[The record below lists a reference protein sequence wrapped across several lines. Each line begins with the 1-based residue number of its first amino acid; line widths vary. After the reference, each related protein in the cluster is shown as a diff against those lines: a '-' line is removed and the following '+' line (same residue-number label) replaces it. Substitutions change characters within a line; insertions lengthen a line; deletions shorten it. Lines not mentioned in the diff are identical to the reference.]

1 MLFKRRLPPNFFGL
15 IIVCLLWMVF
25 SFITINST
33 SAQDSATQHTNDT
46 LPYPIHDRRG
56 DFFSNER
63 STFDLHHPSNITDS
77 IAYDPATK
85 TYIVY
90 EKIGSRFY
98 RTPTSYTSEEF
109 MKMEGQKAETDYFKK
124 RANTLNILNR
134 GRVIPK
140 LSIYDNLFNRLF
152 GNGKVEIQPQGNV
165 DITAGYQGQNI
176 KNPTL
181 PERARKNGG
190 FDFNMATQLN
200 VNANIGN
207 KLKFPISYNTLA
219 NFDFTNQLKLDYTG
233 TEDEILKRFEAGN
246 VSFPSRSTLI
256 PGAQSLFG
264 LKTSL
269 QFGKLFVTAVLANQ
283 KSQRQSVNLQGGSA
297 AQQFEFKADD
307 YEENRHFLL
316 GQYFKDNYNK
326 VMSNLPAIT
335 TPVQILRMEVWV
347 TNKNGATTDAR
358 EIVGLMDLGESKPF
372 HPFIVTGNLP
382 ANNTNSEYR
391 DIISNP
397 NSRNPALIT
406 NQLENMMGLNPVQD
420 FEKTFARKLDST
432 QYIYNPK
439 VGFLSLSQPLQPDEV
454 LAVAYQYSYNGK
466 IFQVGEFSQDLPP
479 DSASGNQKVLFLK
492 LLKATSQRPGL
503 PIWQLMMKNVYS
515 VGFGTLDRQDFNL
528 NILYEQ
534 PGLGAKRYLPFGDL
548 NLGTPI
554 LTLVNLDRLNNQN
567 DPQPDGVFDFVE
579 GYTVIPQ
586 YSRVIFPLLQPFGRD
601 LAPKVF
607 TNTAIAQDSLYYPL
621 YDSIK
626 VVAQQQFPNL
636 DRFILKGSAKTSSSS
651 DISIGYNIPPGSV
664 TVSAGGQ
671 QLSENIDYTINYD
684 LGTIKI
690 INQAI
695 INAGLPVQVNFE
707 NNATFGL
714 QQKSYMGLRLDYQAK
729 NTAKEQLTIG
739 ATMVR
744 LSERPF
750 FTKVDYGEDPIKNAM
765 YGMDMN
771 YHRDIPRLTKILDK
785 LPFYNTTAPSAI
797 NTYAEAAYLKPGHAP
812 QIGKG
817 KNGVVYIDDFE
828 GSKSDIDL
836 RFPPISWALASTPYG
851 ATDETGNTLLF
862 PEAADNDNLDYGKNR
877 AKIAWYQIE
886 PTLQDPKNINNPLRG
901 NKTALSDPRV
911 RAISQTEI
919 FPQITTN
926 FGQNQLITFDL
937 AYYPTD
943 RGPYN
948 YDASAADVTANGK
961 LLNPSKRWGG
971 LMRSIDQ
978 TDFETANVEYI
989 ECWVQDPFIMNP
1001 TSNGGKFYIDLG
1013 NVSEDILKD
1022 SRRFY
1027 ENGLPTP
1034 NLPAQ
1039 VDTSVWGVVPRN
1051 PIQVTNAFSN
1061 DPNDRPYQDVGF
1073 DGLTDSA
1080 EVVKRRV
1087 DYLNVLA
1094 ANFGAGSKAY
1104 QDALADPSSDDYHY
1118 YRGNDLDAQ
1127 NAGILTRYKS
1137 FNNPQGNSPIA
1148 NNNSQY
1154 SSAATL
1160 YPDQEDLNRDNTLS
1174 ETEEYF
1180 QYTVD
1185 LKPPT
1190 APEMAI
1196 GQNFIVDKKVVNVN
1210 LVDGT
1215 SRPETWYQLRIPINA
1230 YNKKIG
1236 NIPDFKSIRFIRM
1249 FLTGFD
1255 DSVVVRFGKLD
1266 LVRNTWRKFNYK
1278 IDTTGNYSPEV
1289 TNDFNV
1295 GAVNIEENDKRIP
1308 LPYRTPWDI
1317 QRVQTLSSNGVN
1329 LLQNEQSLTL
1339 QFCNLNQH
1347 DGKAVFQ
1354 TFANKDLRQFGRL
1367 QLYIH
1372 AEKKLQTQLNDND
1385 LTAVIRI
1392 GSDFVS
1398 NYYEVRIPLK
1408 LTPLNTGLNPDSK
1421 AYNDTLWI
1429 QRNNLDLDL
1438 TLLPQLK
1445 NSRNLSSSPLN
1456 ALYSQLQSNGQTY
1469 SIMGNPN
1476 LGEIKGIL
1484 MGVKNTN
1491 TGSACG
1497 ELWFNELRLSSLNEK
1512 GGWAA
1517 LGRVDANLA
1526 DLGTISLSA
1535 NTHSNGFGTLEQ
1547 GVDQRYKDNFL
1558 QFDAAANLELGK
1570 LLPKNAALSI
1580 PFYASLS
1587 EAISSPEYDPYDR
1600 DITLKQKLSQAP
1612 KSQRDSIRK
1621 NAIDFTSTKTISFT
1635 NVHKNRTNNK
1645 KPKPWDI
1652 ENLDLSYSYTK
1663 TEAHNPLI
1671 EYNNVTKQRAG
1682 LGYNFSPQPKFIEPF
1697 KKIFKKSKTHWFD
1710 LIKDFNFNPIPSQV
1724 SFRADV
1730 FRQFGVIK
1738 PRSVGQDK
1746 YVIPETFNK
1755 YFTFDRNYIL
1765 RWSLTHSLNID
1776 YTALNNARI
1785 DEPYGQL
1792 DTKAKRDTVRRN
1804 LFAGGRN
1811 TVFTQTINFSYNVPL
1826 NKFPLTDW
1834 TTLRLGYTANYQW
1847 IGASRLAV
1855 NLGNFLENGQQEEA
1869 NLQLDFTRLYS
1880 KSKWL
1885 RALDQPK
1892 QPPQIE
1898 KTPSFDTS
1906 GGKKFPPKKQL
1917 LKPNKNPNA
1926 LPEVNGIARVFGKL
1940 LTSIKSINASV
1951 SQNSHTRLPGYTDS
1965 TQFLGQNFRSMAPG
1979 FDFIMGKQPDT
1990 SWLNR
1995 AAKKGLITRDS
2006 TFNDLFVQSFDQKIS
2021 VSAQLE
2027 PVRDLTIDVN
2037 VDKTFSKNFSETF
2050 KDTTGTG
2057 NHFSH
2062 LSPYV
2067 QGGFSVSYISFNTLF
2082 GKYDPNQVSST
2093 FLKFQNYREIL
2104 SKRLG
2109 TLNKYNQ
2116 LAGNPTSADGYSL
2129 GYGKYA
2135 VDVLVPAFIAAYSGQ
2150 DPTKVSLVKQNNS
2163 NIKSNPFRD
2172 ILPRPNWR
2180 ITYNGLSRVKG
2191 LDKIFTNF
2199 SITHA
2204 YNASLGMNSFTSA
2217 LLYQDVSRYGYPSF
2231 IDTVSNNYIPFFL
2244 IPNITIQEQFSPLIG
2259 LDMTFT
2265 NQLSLKFE
2273 YIKQRQLSLSLIDY
2287 QLSEVRSTQ
2296 YTFGGGFRK
2305 RGLRLPFKVPF
2316 SKKDTKKLDNEI
2328 NFRLDFSVRDNVTSN
2343 SRLDQNSAFATNGSK
2358 EITISPTIDYYISN
2372 RINVKLYFDQRRVN
2386 PYISSSPPTV
2396 DTRAGVQIRISLTQ

>member
-1 MLFKRRLPPNFFGL
+1 MLFKRKLAPNFWGL
-15 IIVCLLWMVF
+15 ILACLGGMLF
-25 SFITINST
+25 SFTGINIA
-33 SAQDSATQHTNDT
+33 SAQDSTKSHTNDT
-46 LPYPIHDRRG
+46 LPYPIHDTRG
-56 DFFSNER
+56 DFYSNQK
-63 STFDLHHPSNITDS
+63 SPFDLANPSNITDS
-77 IAYDPATK
+77 IAYDPTTK
-85 TYIVY
+85 RYTVY
-90 EKIGSRFY
+90 EKIGTKYY
-98 RTPTSYTSEEF
+98 RTPTSYSSEEF
-109 MKMEGQKAETDYFKK
+109 MEMAGHKAETDYFKK

-134 GRVIPK
+134 GQVKPK

-152 GNGKVEIQPQGNV
+152 GNGKIDIQPQGNV

-181 PERARKNGG
+181 AERARKNGG
-190 FDFNMATQLN
+190 LDFNMATQLN
-200 VNANIGN
+200 VNANIGD

-233 TEDEILKRFEAGN
+233 KDDEILKRFEAGN
-246 VSFPSRSTLI
+246 VSLPSRSTLI

-264 LKTSL
+264 IKTQL
-269 QFGKLFVTAVLANQ
+269 QFGKLFVTAILANQ

-297 AQQFEFKADD
+297 AQKFEFKADD

-326 VMSNLPAIT
+326 AMSNLPAIT
-335 TPVQILRMEVWV
+335 TPVNILRIEVWV
-347 TNKNGATTDAR
+347 TNRNGATTDAR
-358 EIVGLMDLGESKPF
+358 EIVGLMDLGETSPY
-372 HPFIVTGNLP
+372 HPFTVTGNLP
-382 ANNTNSEYR
+382 SNTTNSEYR
-391 DIISNP
+391 DITSNP
-397 NSRNPALIT
+397 NSRNAALIT
-406 NQLENMMGLNPVQD
+406 NQLQNTMGLNPVQD

-432 QYIYNPK
+432 QYLYNPK

-454 LAVAYQYSYNGK
+454 LAVAYQYSYNGR
-466 IFQVGEFSQDLPP
+466 IYQVGEFSQDIPP
-479 DSASGNQKVLFLK
+479 DSTSANQNVLFLK
-492 LLKATSQRPGL
+492 LLKATSQRPNL

-515 VGFGTLDRQDFNL
+515 VGFGTLDQQDFNL
-528 NILYEQ
+528 NVLYQE
-534 PGLGAKRYLPFGDL
+534 PGLGAKRYLPFGNL

-554 LTLVNLDRLNNQN
+554 LTLVNLDRLNNHN
-567 DPQPDGVFDFVE
+567 DPQPDGVFDFVQ
-579 GYTVIPQ
+579 GYTVLPQ

-601 LAPKVF
+601 IAPKVF
-607 TNTAIAQDSLYYPL
+607 SDTSIAKDSLYYPL

-626 VVAQQQFPNL
+626 VIAQQQFPNL
-636 DRFILKGSAKTSSSS
+636 DRFVLEGSAKTSASS

-664 TVSAGGQ
+664 TVTAGGQ
-671 QLSENIDYTINYD
+671 RLSENVDYTINYD
-684 LGTIKI
+684 LGTIKV

-695 INAGLPVQVNFE
+695 INAGVPVQVNFE

-714 QQKSYMGLRLDYQAK
+714 QQKSYMGLRFDYQAK

-739 ATMVR
+739 GTMVR

-750 FTKVDYGEDPIKNAM
+750 FTKVDYGEDPIRNTM
-765 YGMDMN
+765 YGADVN
-771 YHRDIPRLTKILDK
+771 YHKDIPRLTKLLDK
-785 LPFYNTTAPSAI
+785 LPFYNTTAPSSI
-797 NTYAEAAYLKPGHAP
+797 NAYAEAAYLKPGHAP

-817 KNGVVYIDDFE
+817 SNGVVYIDDFE

-836 RFPPISWALASTPYG
+836 RFPPISWALASTPFG
-851 ATDETGNTLLF
+851 ATDSSGNTLLF
-862 PEAADNDNLDYGKNR
+862 PEAADNDKLDYGMNR

-886 PTLQDPKNINNPLRG
+886 PTLQDPKNINNPLKG
-901 NKTALSDPRV
+901 NTKALSDSRV

-919 FPQITTN
+919 FPQITTD

-948 YDASAADVTANGK
+948 YDASGADVSASGK
-961 LLNPSKRWGG
+961 LLTPSKRWGG

-989 ECWVQDPFIMNP
+989 ECWVQDPFINNP
-1001 TSNGGKFYIDLG
+1001 ASNGGKFYINLG
-1013 NVSEDILKD
+1013 NISEDVLKD

-1039 VDTSVWGVVPRN
+1039 VDTSIWGVVPRN

-1080 EVVKRRV
+1080 EVSKRRV

-1094 ANFGAGSKAY
+1094 TNFGSGSKAY
-1104 QDALADPSSDDYHY
+1104 LDALNDPSSDNYHY
-1118 YRGNDLDAQ
+1118 YRGSDLDAQ
-1127 NAGILTRYKS
+1127 NANILTRYKS
-1137 FNNPQGNSPIA
+1137 FNGPQGNSPIA
-1148 NNNSQY
+1148 DNNSQF

-1160 YPDQEDLNRDNTLS
+1160 YPDQEDLNRDNTLN

-1190 APEMAI
+1190 APDMAI

-1215 SRPETWYQLRIPINA
+1215 SRPETWYQLRIPIEA

-1255 DSVVVRFGKLD
+1255 DSVVVRFGKLA
-1266 LVRNTWRKFNYK
+1266 LVRNTWRKFEYK
-1278 IDTTGNYSPEV
+1278 VDTTGNYSPEI

-1295 GAVNIEENDKRIP
+1295 GAVNIEENDKRSP
-1308 LPYRTPWDI
+1308 LPYRTPADI
-1317 QRVQTLSSNGVN
+1317 QRVQTLSNNGVN
-1329 LLQNEQSLTL
+1329 LLQNEQSLSL
-1339 QFCNLNQH
+1339 QFCGLNKN

-1354 TFANKDLRQFGRL
+1354 TFANRDLRQFGNL
-1367 QLYIH
+1367 KLYIH
-1372 AEKKLQTQLNDND
+1372 AEKTLGTQLNDDD
-1385 LTAVIRI
+1385 LVGVIRI

-1421 AYNDTLWI
+1421 EYNDTLWI
-1429 QRNNLDLDL
+1429 QRNNLNLDL
-1438 TLLPQLK
+1438 YELTQLK
-1445 NSRNLSSSPLN
+1445 NSRNLSSTPLN
-1456 ALYSQLQSNGQTY
+1456 TLYSQLQTNGQTY
-1469 SIMGNPN
+1469 AVMGNPD
-1476 LGEIKGIL
+1476 LGQITGIL

-1491 TGSACG
+1491 GGTACG
-1497 ELWFNELRLSSLNEK
+1497 ELWFNELRLSSLDEK
-1512 GGWAA
+1512 GGWASLA
-1517 LGRVDANLA
+1517 RIDANLA
-1526 DLGTISLSA
+1526 DLGTISISA

-1558 QFDAAANLELGK
+1558 QLDAATNLELGK
-1570 LLPKNAALSI
+1570 LLPKKAALSI
-1580 PFYASLS
+1580 PFYAS
-1587 EAISSPEYDPYDR
+1587 ISQTISTPQYDPYDG
-1600 DITLKQKLSQAP
+1600 DITLKQKIREAP
-1612 KSQRDSIRK
+1612 KSERDSIRK
-1621 NAIDFTSTKTISFT
+1621 DAVDFTSTKTISFT

-1652 ENLDLSYSYTK
+1652 ENVDISYSFTK
-1663 TEAHNPLI
+1663 TEARNPLI

-1682 LGYNFSPQPKFIEPF
+1682 LGYNFAPQPKYFEPF
-1697 KKIFKKSKTHWFD
+1697 KKIFKKTKTHWFD
-1710 LIKDFNFNPIPSQV
+1710 LVKDFNFNPIPSQV
-1724 SFRADV
+1724 SFRADI

-1738 PRSVGQDK
+1738 PRSIGGDK
-1746 YVIPETFNK
+1746 YVIPETFDK
-1755 YFTFDRNYIL
+1755 YFTFNRNYIF
-1765 RWSLTHSLNID
+1765 RWDLTHSLNID
-1776 YTALNNARI
+1776 YTALNNSVI
-1785 DEPYGQL
+1785 DEPFGRL
-1792 DTKAKRDTVRRN
+1792 DTKAKKDTVKRN
-1804 LFAGGRN
+1804 FFAGGRN

-1885 RALDQPK
+1885 KAIDQPRESS
-1892 QPPQIE
+1892 QNG
-1898 KTPSFDTS
+1898 KTNANDSS
-1906 GGKKFPPKKQL
+1906 GLKKANLNKQL
-1917 LKPNKNPNA
+1917 SKPANA

-1940 LTSIKSINASV
+1940 LTSIKSINATV

-1965 TQFLGQNFRSMAPG
+1965 THILGEDFRSMAPG
-1979 FDFIMGKQPDT
+1979 FDFILGKQPDT
-1990 SWLNR
+1990 NWLNK
-1995 AAKKGLITRDS
+1995 AAQRGLITKDT

-2021 VSAQLE
+2021 ASAQLE
-2027 PVRDLTIDVN
+2027 PIRDLTIDVN
-2037 VDKTFSKNFSETF
+2037 IDKTFSKNFSETF

-2067 QGGFSVSYISFNTLF
+2067 QGGFSVSYIAFNTLF
-2082 GKYDPNQVSST
+2082 GKYDPNQISST
-2093 FLKFQNYREIL
+2093 FLKFQNYREVL

-2109 TLNKYNQ
+2109 DLNTYNK
-2116 LAGNPTSADGYSL
+2116 LAANPINNDGYAL
-2129 GYGKYA
+2129 GYGRYS
-2135 VDVLVPAFIAAYSGQ
+2135 VDVLVPAFIAAYTGQ
-2150 DPTKVSLVKQNNS
+2150 DPTKVSLVRQNNS

-2172 ILPRPNWR
+2172 ILPKPNWR

-2199 SITHA
+2199 SLTHA

-2217 LLYQDVSRYGYPSF
+2217 LFYQDVSRFGYPSF
-2231 IDTVSNNYIPFFL
+2231 IDTTAGNNNYIPFFL
-2244 IPNITIQEQFSPLIG
+2244 IPNITIQEQFAPLLG
-2259 LDMTFT
+2259 VDMTFT

-2273 YIKQRQLSLSLIDY
+2273 YVKQRQLSLSLIDY

-2305 RGLRLPFKVPF
+2305 KGLKLPFKVPF
-2316 SKKDTKKLDNEI
+2316 TKKDSKKLDNEI
-2328 NFRLDFSVRDNVTSN
+2328 NFQLDFKVTDNVTSN

-2358 EITISPTIDYYISN
+2358 EITISPNINYYISN
-2372 RINVKLYFDQRRVN
+2372 RINVKLYFEQRRVN

-2396 DTRAGVQIRISLTQ
+2396 DTRAGVQVRISLSQ